1 MTDKFKSAL
10 DEAHANIQ
18 RSPHL
23 RQEWEDAF
31 PEDRNT
37 MLMEMIYN
45 VGFDHGYEHR
55 KKVEASGKV
64 K

>member
-1 MTDKFKSAL
+1 MNNEFKKVL

-18 RSPHL
+18 RNPHL
-23 RQEWEDAF
+23 RQEWEDLF
-31 PEDRNT
+31 EEDRNN

-55 KKVEASGKV
+55 KKVEAAK
-64 K
+64 

>member
-1 MTDKFKSAL
+1 MNDEFKKVL

-18 RSPHL
+18 RYGPL
-23 RQEWEDAF
+23 REEWESATA
-31 PEDRNT
+31 EDRNT

-55 KKVEASGKV
+55 KKVEAAK
-64 K
+64 